1 MKDNIYIINELT
13 ADQRRIYIDAVQI
26 YQAYLEAAQQSRSYR
41 GSMLWKRVSGKEY
54 LYHYRDRYGHGKSL
68 GPRSEET
75 EKIFSTFKS
84 GKEAIKDRF
93 LGLKQKMQEQARFCK
108 AALIQRVPK
117 ITTQILRVLQHAGI
131 LGTKVMVVGT
141 NALYAYEAA
150 AGVFFDTALMA
161 TADMDVLWDVRQ
173 KIKLYVDSTLA
184 RPGFIDLL
192 RKADRSFEF
201 KGYRAVNRHG
211 YMVDLIRSMPQPP
224 WKSEPKKI
232 GPGEDMEA
240 ADIRNMHWLLSS
252 PKFEQVVIGQ
262 DGLPATMVVPDP
274 RAYAVHKL
282 WLSEQEDRE
291 PVKKQRDRLQ
301 ALAVVSLILQHLPQY
316 PFKPEE
322 LRMFPLDVIH
332 RAREVLDTDEIFPDF
347 DWDKL

>member
-1 MKDNIYIINELT
+1 MNDNIYIIKELT
-13 ADQRRIYIDAVQI
+13 AEQRRIYIDAVQI
-26 YQAYLEAAQQSRSYR
+26 YQAYLATRQQSRGYR
-41 GSMLWKRVSGKEY
+41 GGMLWKKVAAKEY
-54 LYHYRDRYGHGKSL
+54 LYHYRDRYGHGNSL
-68 GPRSEET
+68 GPRSEKT
-75 EKIFSTFKS
+75 EKIFAMFQS
-84 GKEAIKDRF
+84 GKEKSKDR
-93 LGLKQKMQEQARFCK
+93 LSALKQRMHEQARFCK

-117 ITTQILRVLQHAGI
+117 ITAQILRVLDQQNI
-131 LGTKVMVVGT
+131 LGNKVMVVGT

-173 KIKLYVDSTLA
+173 KMKLFIDSALA

-211 YMVDLIRSMPQPP
+211 YMVDLIRSMPRPP

-252 PKFEQVVIGQ
+252 PKFSQVVIGS

-291 PVKKQRDRLQ
+291 PVKKMRDRNQ
-301 ALAVVSLILQHLPQY
+301 ALAVVSLVLQHLPQY
-316 PFKPEE
+316 SFRPEE
-322 LRMFPLDVIH
+322 LRMFPQDVIR
-332 RAREVLDTDEIFPDF
+332 RAQQVLDTEEILPGS
-347 DWDKL
+347 DWDES